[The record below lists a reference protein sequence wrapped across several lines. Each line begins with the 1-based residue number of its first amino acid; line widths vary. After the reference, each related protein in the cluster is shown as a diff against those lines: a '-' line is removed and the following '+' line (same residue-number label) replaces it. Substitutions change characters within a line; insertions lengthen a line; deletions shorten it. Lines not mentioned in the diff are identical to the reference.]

1 VNLYVQYQSFIR
13 FLDSQSNSKSTDIG
27 VLVGLSLGLGLPLFL
42 LIIFATFYHIYS
54 FRPNQSHNTVVT
66 TTKDRRRTH
75 EQSRLSVWSKE

>member
-1 VNLYVQYQSFIR
+1 MR